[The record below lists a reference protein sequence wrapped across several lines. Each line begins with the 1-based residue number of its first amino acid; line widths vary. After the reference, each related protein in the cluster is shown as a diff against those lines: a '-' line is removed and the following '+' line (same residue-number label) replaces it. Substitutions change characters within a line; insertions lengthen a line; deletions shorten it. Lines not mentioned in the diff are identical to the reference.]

1 MKKLALFI
9 LVLAAVST
17 APAVISVFAQ
27 TSAALWPYFAELTTP
42 GSMPGKY
49 DLLVPLQVLDKA
61 RGDLADLRLFDSM
74 GREIPYALRIRKDID
89 RQREIPVRLFN
100 QASLGPA
107 ASEVSMDLGEDAG
120 EHNEVEIETGGTNFR
135 RRVNLEGSDLG
146 IDWRTL
152 QTGAVIFSFTSE
164 KGSVASNR
172 VSYPISRYRYL
183 RARIFADELT
193 DRGTPVVI
201 GAGVS
206 RSIRQEG
213 ERATW
218 NAAIAGYQLLRN
230 QGAPAS
236 AWTIDLGGRVPCDR
250 LILEVVDESF
260 SRPFQ
265 LEAIDDPENIR
276 LVASGELTRRIGEGQ
291 QPLVITFNEEEQ
303 VRKLRLLVNDYS
315 NQSLSISSVNASAPA
330 RQVVFEIKDPQSHS
344 LRLFFGNPK
353 ATPPHYD
360 FEKTLPAQLNTTPV
374 RTEVGPAVSNPGFTP
389 EPLPLTERVPWLIYL
404 VLAASSLALAMIL
417 ISLARTAQRTETRPL
432 EETPV
437 LDERGA

>member
-9 LVLAAVST
+9 LVLAAVTT
-17 APAVISVFAQ
+17 ALVSVFAQ
-27 TSAALWPYFAELTTP
+27 TSPASWPYFAELTTP
-42 GSMPGKY
+42 GIMPGTY
-49 DLLVPLQVLDKA
+49 DLPVPVQVLDKA

-107 ASEVSMDLGEDAG
+107 ASEVSMDLGENAG
-120 EHNEVEIETGGTNFR
+120 EHNEVEIETDGTNFR
-135 RRVNLEGSDLG
+135 RRVNVEGSDLG
-146 IDWRTL
+146 TDWRTL
-152 QTGAVIFSFTSE
+152 QTGAVIFRFTSA

-193 DRGTPVVI
+193 DRGAPVVV
-201 GAGVS
+201 GARVS
-206 RSIRQEG
+206 MAFRQQG

-218 NAAIAGYQLLRN
+218 NATLGNYQLLRN

-250 LILEVVDESF
+250 LILEVADESF

-265 LEAIDDPENIR
+265 LEAVDDPQNIK
-276 LVASGELTRRIGEGQ
+276 LVASGELTRRTGERQ
-291 QPLVITFNEEEQ
+291 EPLVITFNEEEQ
-303 VRKLRLLVNDYS
+303 VRKLRLMVNDFS
-315 NQSLSISSVNASAPA
+315 NQSLSISSINASAPA
-330 RQVVFEIKDPQSHS
+330 RQVVFQIKDPQSHP

-360 FEKTLPAQLNTTPV
+360 FEKNLPAQLNTTPV
-374 RTEVGPAVSNPGFTP
+374 RTEVGPAVSNPNFKP
-389 EPLPLTERVPWLIYL
+389 EPLPLTERVPWLIYV

-417 ISLARTAQRTETRPL
+417 ISLARTAQRTEARSM
-432 EETPV
+432 EENAV

>member
-9 LVLAAVST
+9 FMLAAVST
-17 APAVISVFAQ
+17 ALVSVFAQ
-27 TSAALWPYFAELTTP
+27 TSPASWAYFAELTTP
-42 GSMPGKY
+42 GSMPGTY
-49 DLLVPLQVLDKA
+49 DLLVPVQVLDKA
-61 RGDLADLRLFDSM
+61 RADLADLRLYDST

-107 ASEVSMDLGEDAG
+107 ASEVSMDLGENAV
-120 EHNEVEIETGGTNFR
+120 EHNEVEIETDGTNFR
-135 RRVNLEGSDLG
+135 RRVNVEGSDSG
-146 IDWRTL
+146 MDWRTL
-152 QTGAVIFSFTSE
+152 QTGAVIFRFTSA

-172 VSYPISRYRYL
+172 VSYPVSRYRYL

-193 DRGTPVVI
+193 DRGAPVVV
-201 GAGVS
+201 GARVS
-206 RSIRQEG
+206 MAFRQQG
-213 ERATW
+213 ERVTW
-218 NAAIAGYQLLRN
+218 NAALGNYQLLRN

-250 LILEVVDESF
+250 LILEVADESF

-265 LEAIDDPENIR
+265 LEAIDDPQNIK
-276 LVASGELTRRIGEGQ
+276 LVASGELTRRNGERQ
-291 QPLVITFNEEEQ
+291 EPLVITFNEEEQ
-303 VRKLRLLVNDYS
+303 VRKLRLLVDDYS
-315 NQSLSISSVNASAPA
+315 NQSLSISSINASAPA
-330 RQVVFEIKDPQSHS
+330 RQVVFQIKDPQSQP

-360 FEKTLPAQLNTTPV
+360 FAKNLPAQLNIQPV
-374 RTEVGPAVSNPGFTP
+374 HTAVGPAVSNPDFRP

-417 ISLARTAQRTETRPL
+417 INLARTAQRTEPRPL
-432 EETPV
+432 EENPA

>member
-27 TSAALWPYFAELTTP
+27 TSAASWPYFAELNTP
-42 GSMPGKY
+42 GSMPGTY

-61 RGDLADLRLFDSM
+61 RADLADLRLFDAR
-74 GREIPYALRIRKDID
+74 GREIPYALRIREDID

-100 QASLGPA
+100 QASLGPVT
-107 ASEVSMDLGEDAG
+107 SEVSMDLGEDAG
-120 EHNEVEIETGGTNFR
+120 EHNEVEIETFGTNFR
-135 RRVNLEGSDLG
+135 RRVNVEGSDSG
-146 IDWRTL
+146 SDWRTL
-152 QTGAVIFSFTSE
+152 QTGAVIFRFTSE

-183 RARIFADELT
+183 RARIFVDELT
-193 DRGTPVVI
+193 DRGTPVVT
-201 GAGVS
+201 GARVTM
-206 RSIRQEG
+206 SIRQEG

-218 NAAIAGYQLLRN
+218 SVALPMYQLLRN

-250 LILEVVDESF
+250 LILEVADESF

-265 LEAIDDPENIR
+265 LEAIDDPQNIR
-276 LVASGELTRRIGEGQ
+276 LVASGELTRRTGAHE
-291 QPLVITFNEEEQ
+291 PLVITFTEEER

-315 NQSLSISSVNASAPA
+315 NQTLSISSVNASAPA
-330 RQVVFEIKDPQSHS
+330 RQVVFELKDPQSLP

-353 ATPPHYD
+353 ATLPHYD
-360 FEKTLPAQLNTTPV
+360 FEKNLPAQLTTTPV
-374 RTEVGPAVSNPGFTP
+374 RAEVGPAVSNPGFTP

-417 ISLARTAQRTETRPL
+417 VSLARSVQRTEPRPI
-432 EETPV
+432 EENPV